1 MNTMRKVLLWVTSGG
16 LVGGLVTSLAAEYL
30 VPKFNAPISGV
41 YAQCD
46 CASVTLG
53 TAASMFHW
61 TLLGTLAGAGGGL
74 VLGILGAM
82 AREKQQDAPP
92 PASAKPS

>member
-1 MNTMRKVLLWVTSGG
+1 MNAFRTLLLWITSGG
-16 LVGGLVTSLAAEYL
+16 LTGALLSSLIAQYL

-61 TLLGTLAGAGGGL
+61 TLIGLLVGAATGL
-74 VLGILGAM
+74 VLGLIGAM
-82 AREKQQDAPP
+82 AREKKPDAP
-92 PASAKPS
+92 AKPA

>member
-1 MNTMRKVLLWVTSGG
+1 MNAFRKVLLWITSGG
-16 LVGGLVTSLAAEYL
+16 LLGALVGAVGGQFF

-53 TAASMFHW
+53 TAAAMFKW
-61 TLLGTLAGAGGGL
+61 VLIGILLGGVGGL
-74 VLGILGAM
+74 VLGLIGAM
-82 AREKQQDAPP
+82 AREKKSDVPP
-92 PASAKPS
+92 AASAKS

>member
-1 MNTMRKVLLWVTSGG
+1 MNVLRKLLLWVTCCG
-16 LVGGLVTSLAAEYL
+16 LLGGLVTSLAAKYL

-61 TLLGTLAGAGGGL
+61 TLFGTLGGC
-74 VLGILGAM
+74 VLGLLLGVFSAM
-82 AREKQQDAPP
+82 AGEKKPEAV
-92 PASAKPS
+92 AKSG

>member
-1 MNTMRKVLLWVTSGG
+1 MNTFRTLLLWITSCG
-16 LVGGLVTSLAAEYL
+16 LAGSFASSFIAQWF

-61 TLLGTLAGAGGGL
+61 TLIGLLVGAATGL
-74 VLGILGAM
+74 VLGLIGAM
-82 AREKQQDAPP
+82 AREKKPAAPSP
-92 PASAKPS
+92 SKPA

>member
-1 MNTMRKVLLWVTSGG
+1 MNAFRKLLLWITTGG
-16 LVGGLVTSLAAEYL
+16 LVGGFLSSLLAEYL

-53 TAASMFHW
+53 TAASMFRW
-61 TLLGTLAGAGGGL
+61 QFIGTLAGAATGL
-74 VLGILGAM
+74 VLGLIGAM
-82 AREKQQDAPP
+82 AREKKAEPPP
-92 PASAKPS
+92 PASG

>member
-16 LVGGLVTSLAAEYL
+16 LVGGLVTSLAARYL

-53 TAASMFHW
+53 TAASMFRW
-61 TLLGTLAGAGGGL
+61 TLFGTMVGAFVGL
-74 VLGILGAM
+74 LLGIIAAM
-82 AREKQQDAPP
+82 SREKKPD
-92 PASAKPS
+92 ASAKSA

>member
-1 MNTMRKVLLWVTSGG
+1 MNAFRKLLLWVTSGG
-16 LVGGLVTSLAAEYL
+16 LLGGLVTSLAAQYL

-61 TLLGTLAGAGGGL
+61 TLIGTVAGAAVGL
-74 VLGILGAM
+74 LLGVFGAM
-82 AREKQQDAPP
+82 AREKPEKP

>member
-1 MNTMRKVLLWVTSGG
+1 MNTFRTLLLWITSGG
-16 LVGGLVTSLAAEYL
+16 LTGSFLSSFVAQYL

-53 TAASMFHW
+53 TSASMFHW
-61 TLLGTLAGAGGGL
+61 TLIGLLVGAAAGL
-74 VLGILGAM
+74 VLGLIGAM
-82 AREKQQDAPP
+82 AREKKPDAPVK
-92 PASAKPS
+92 PA

>member
-1 MNTMRKVLLWVTSGG
+1 MNTFRKLLLWITTGG
-16 LVGGLVTSLAAEYL
+16 LVGGLLSSLMGEFL

-53 TAASMFHW
+53 TAAAMFRW
-61 TLLGTLAGAGGGL
+61 NVIGTLVGCTTGL
-74 VLGILGAM
+74 VLGLIGAM
-82 AREKQQDAPP
+82 AREKKVEP
-92 PASAKPS
+92 PAAASPKSG

>member
-1 MNTMRKVLLWVTSGG
+1 MNAFRKLLLWITSGG
-16 LVGGLVTSLAAEYL
+16 LVGAFLSSLLAQYL

-61 TLLGTLAGAGGGL
+61 TLIGLLVGAATGL
-74 VLGILGAM
+74 VLGLIGAM
-82 AREKQQDAPP
+82 AREKKPDVPSP
-92 PASAKPS
+92 SKSA

>member
-1 MNTMRKVLLWVTSGG
+1 MNALRKLLLWLTSGG
-16 LVGGLVTSLAAEYL
+16 LFGGLGTSLAARYL

-53 TAASMFHW
+53 TASSMFTW
-61 TLLGTLAGAGGGL
+61 TFIGTVSGALVGL
-74 VLGILGAM
+74 VLGVLSVMGGG
-82 AREKQQDAPP
+82 KKDAPAP
-92 PASAKPS
+92 KP

>member
-53 TAASMFHW
+53 TASSMFRW
-61 TLLGTLAGAGGGL
+61 TLFGTMVGAFVGL
-74 VLGILGAM
+74 LLGIITAM
-82 AREKQQDAPP
+82 AREKKPD
-92 PASAKPS
+92 ASAKSA

>member
-1 MNTMRKVLLWVTSGG
+1 MNTFRKLLLWITSGG
-16 LVGGLVTSLAAEYL
+16 LLGGLLGSLLAQYL

-53 TAASMFHW
+53 TAASMFKW
-61 TLLGTLAGAGGGL
+61 NFVGSLVGAATGL
-74 VLGILGAM
+74 VLGLIGAM
-82 AREKQQDAPP
+82 AREKKHDAAPP
-92 PASAKPS
+92 AKSS

>member
-1 MNTMRKVLLWVTSGG
+1 MNAFRKLLLWITTGG
-16 LVGGLVTSLAAEYL
+16 LVGGLLSSLMAEYL

-53 TAASMFHW
+53 TAASMFRW
-61 TLLGTLAGAGGGL
+61 SLIGTLVGSTTGL
-74 VLGILGAM
+74 VLGLIGAM
-82 AREKQQDAPP
+82 AREKKAEPP
-92 PASAKPS
+92 PASSPKNG

>member
-1 MNTMRKVLLWVTSGG
+1 MNAFRKLLLWVTSGG
-16 LVGGLVTSLAAEYL
+16 LVGGLVTSLAAEFL

-61 TLLGTLAGAGGGL
+61 TLIGTLAGAAVGL
-74 VLGILGAM
+74 LLGILGAM
-82 AREKQQDAPP
+82 ASEKQPAAPP
-92 PASAKPS
+92 PASGKPS

>member
-1 MNTMRKVLLWVTSGG
+1 MNALRKVLLWITSGG
-16 LVGGLVTSLAAEYL
+16 MIGGFTASLAARFL

-53 TAASMFHW
+53 TATSMFTW
-61 TLLGTLAGAGGGL
+61 TLVGMLVGAL
-74 VLGILGAM
+74 VGVILGVMGALGG
-82 AREKQQDAPP
+82 K
-92 PASAKPS
+92 AKPSAAPPAKPA

>member
-1 MNTMRKVLLWVTSGG
+1 MNAFRKLMLWVTSFGLLGG
-16 LVGGLVTSLAAEYL
+16 FLASLLAQTL
-30 VPKFNAPISGV
+30 VPKFNAPMSGV

-61 TLLGTLAGAGGGL
+61 TLIGIILGAAAGL
-74 VLGILGAM
+74 VLGLVGAM
-82 AREKQQDAPP
+82 AKQKPKDAPP
-92 PASAKPS
+92 ETSSKPA

>member
-1 MNTMRKVLLWVTSGG
+1 MNAFRKLLLWITTGG
-16 LVGGLVTSLAAEYL
+16 LVGGLLSSLLGEFL

-53 TAASMFHW
+53 TAASMFRW
-61 TLLGTLAGAGGGL
+61 SLIGTLLGCALGL
-74 VLGILGAM
+74 VVGLIGAM
-82 AREKQQDAPP
+82 AREKKPEAAA
-92 PASAKPS
+92 PASSKAP